1 MTGNLAAVITPT
13 SMSDRAVQRDV
24 AEKMHLLAP
33 TLREHWPR
41 RSGGARGSARSNEGT
56 WRNMHKLFLAENLCE
71 RFGRGNVS
79 ASPAW
84 HAQAHTVSLHT
95 LTKEARINSSRDRM
109 RKYMFPHISVQARVA
124 KRAQR
129 GNWHSRLSFAHIWSW
144 AA

>member
-1 MTGNLAAVITPT
+1 MITPT
-13 SMSDRAVQRDV
+13 SVSDRAVQRDV

-41 RSGGARGSARSNEGT
+41 RSGPARGSARSNEGT
-56 WRNMHKLFLAENLCE
+56 WRNVHRLFLAENLCE

-84 HAQAHTVSLHT
+84 HAQAHTVSLDA
-95 LTKEARINSSRDRM
+95 LTKEDRINSSRDRM
-109 RKYMFPHISVQARVA
+109 RKYTFPHISDLAQVA

-129 GNWHSRLSFAHIWSW
+129 GNWHSRLSFAHTSSS